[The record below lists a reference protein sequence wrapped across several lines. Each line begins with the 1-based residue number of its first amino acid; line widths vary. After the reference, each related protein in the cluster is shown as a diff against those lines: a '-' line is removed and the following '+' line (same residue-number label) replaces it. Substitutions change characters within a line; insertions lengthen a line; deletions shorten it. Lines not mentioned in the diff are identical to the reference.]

1 MKKRL
6 FTALLV
12 LALCPSVFSAENT
25 TTSTQPI
32 KVYKTENKFGLKS
45 GDVEITKAEYT
56 KLIKLGENAFIVQ
69 KRNRYGLINKEGKIL
84 VPIKYRW
91 ADRVASNL
99 VKLGND
105 FNFGIY
111 DDNGNAILKPE
122 YMTIERISKDCFL
135 TCKNFKYGLVTLN
148 GQVILQNKFD
158 SIFIPDEKTLVI
170 QYKGEWYELDILERA
185 NVNLDKEKDSKNSI
199 GEVIVRTSAIS
210 GYSVVTFTDYIL
222 KLFSSISPA
231 YEATIDE
238 LMFSKGADAVPV
250 IMKFSWL
257 PKMPFTLLKNYYKN
271 IRYKDNEI
279 LTPAKNYFEKR
290 I

>member
-1 MKKRL
+1 MKKRIL
-6 FTALLV
+6 TILLII
-12 LALCPSVFSAENT
+12 ALCPSVFSAENIT
-25 TTSTQPI
+25 TDPQPV
-32 KVYKTENKFGLKS
+32 KTYKIENKFGLKT
-45 GDVEITKAEYT
+45 GDIEITKAEYT
-56 KLIKLGENAFIVQ
+56 KLIKLGENAYIAQ
-69 KRNRYGLINKEGKIL
+69 KRDRYGLIDKKGDVL

-91 ADRVASNL
+91 ADRVGSNL

-105 FNFGIY
+105 YNFGIY
-111 DDNGNAILKPE
+111 DDLGNIIIQPE
-122 YMTIERISKDCFL
+122 YMLIERISKDCFL
-135 TCKNFKYGLVTLN
+135 TCKNFKYGLVTID
-148 GQVILQNKFD
+148 GRVILQNKFD
-158 SIFIPDEKTLVI
+158 SILIPDEKTLII
-170 QYKGEWYELDILERA
+170 QYKGDWYELDILKKA
-185 NVNLDKEKDSKNSI
+185 DINFDKNEDKKNTI

-257 PKMPFTLLKNYYKN
+257 PKMPYTLLKNYYKN